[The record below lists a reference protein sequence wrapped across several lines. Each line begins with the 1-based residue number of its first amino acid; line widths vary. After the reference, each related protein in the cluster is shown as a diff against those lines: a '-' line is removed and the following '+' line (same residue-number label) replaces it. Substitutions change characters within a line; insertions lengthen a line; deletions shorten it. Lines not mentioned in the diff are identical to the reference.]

1 MTNSKT
7 FSQKGEILA
16 ISNKSLPVSVDRL
29 TLFVTSSETAKAKS
43 ELKDIR
49 KQLDEVE
56 RMILEYERLEREH
69 HEG

>member
-56 RMILEYERLEREH
+56 RMILEYERLEGQNNGR
-69 HEG
+69 